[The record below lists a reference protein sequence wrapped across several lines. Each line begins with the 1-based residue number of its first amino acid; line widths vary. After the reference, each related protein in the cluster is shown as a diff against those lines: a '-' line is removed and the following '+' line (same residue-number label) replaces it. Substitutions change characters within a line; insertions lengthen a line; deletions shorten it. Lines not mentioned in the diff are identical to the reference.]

1 MTITVLIGER
11 LKQKFLVT
19 NSFNFNNKPSKD
31 YKNYI
36 KQLLFFLLGNPP
48 LATLINLFIDTFLN
62 TTKLHCLMENS
73 NTNQFIHRHILK
85 YNKIPFFDGEM
96 HKLDFIA

>member
-1 MTITVLIGER
+1 
-11 LKQKFLVT
+11 
-19 NSFNFNNKPSKD
+19 
-31 YKNYI
+31 
-36 KQLLFFLLGNPP
+36 
-48 LATLINLFIDTFLN
+48 
-62 TTKLHCLMENS
+62 MENS